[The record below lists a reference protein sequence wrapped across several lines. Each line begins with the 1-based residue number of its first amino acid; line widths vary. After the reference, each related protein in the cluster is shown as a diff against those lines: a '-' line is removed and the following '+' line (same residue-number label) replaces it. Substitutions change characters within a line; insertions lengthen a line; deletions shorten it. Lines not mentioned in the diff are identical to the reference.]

1 MYEHMQRE
9 NVANNLKNGELK
21 NGEQFEFHYS
31 RKTMHDQYYS
41 FLISEKT
48 YRKRVD

>member
-9 NVANNLKNGELK
+9 NVANNLKNGEPK

-31 RKTMHDQYYS
+31 RKTINARPIL
-41 FLISEKT
+41 LIRDK
-48 YRKRVD
+48 